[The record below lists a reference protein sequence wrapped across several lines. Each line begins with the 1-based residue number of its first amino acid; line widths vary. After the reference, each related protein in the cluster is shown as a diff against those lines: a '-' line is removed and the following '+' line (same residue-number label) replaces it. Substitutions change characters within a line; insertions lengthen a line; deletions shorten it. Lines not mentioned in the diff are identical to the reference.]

1 MANLWFPDLFHLF
14 QLYWQLWGILIRSHV
29 PMWGAGWKSAA
40 PALRTAATQGESRPE
55 ARHLWWDFY
64 PNVNP
69 ELKTTW
75 AVLLEEYGGIP
86 FSSNSSLFDP
96 QKNVNRGLWIQVS
109 SLLELDG
116 TEEMFPLTQVSAT
129 RSCSKPRRR
138 QGLTKMRDNPGTFMD
153 KMMIYDIHCL
163 P

>member
-14 QLYWQLWGILIRSHV
+14 QLYWQLWGGLIRSHV

-69 ELKTTW
+69 KLITTW
-75 AVLLEEYGGIP
+75 AVLLEEYH

-96 QKNVNRGLWIQVS
+96 PKNVHRGLWIQVS
-109 SLLELDG
+109 RLLELDG
-116 TEEMFPLTQVSAT
+116 DVSLEVSAT
-129 RSCSKPRRR
+129 RSCSSPEGARVWPKWEIT
-138 QGLTKMRDNPGTFMD
+138 LALSWTKWWYT
-153 KMMIYDIHCL
+153 IYIDILYL